1 MQNIVSSK
9 SEQATVIGLV
19 GFYFK
24 DSTFKELMFI
34 QVGEKS
40 NLMNKARINTDAQQI
55 QSIRWMG
62 NLKSPQTGEYRLSTS
77 SDENV
82 ILQINGETVINQAS
96 IQKNLKLEANQ
107 VYEIKIEY
115 RNTSNT
121 LPDLQLFWSMNNAQ
135 KEQIPEKYI
144 LSPNFSEKANS
155 LAEKETQSFFP
166 NYNLFDRQ
174 QENGEKQSMSTPVD
188 TDNDCIPDEWEEK
201 GYTFRNQQIVPWND
215 AYSAEGYKKYVSN
228 PYHARTVKDPYTDF
242 EKVTGHMPAAT
253 KYEARDPL
261 VAAYPSVGVG
271 MEKLHFSKN
280 DTVTEGNADTK
291 SKTTTK
297 TDTTTNT
304 VEIGGSLGFS
314 DKGFS
319 FSISPKYTHS
329 WSSSTSVADT
339 DSTTWSSQIGI
350 NTAER
355 AYLNANVR
363 YYNGGTA
370 PIYDLKPT
378 TNFVFQNSGD
388 SITTI
393 TAGPN
398 QIGNSLGA
406 GDTYPQKGQAPI
418 SLDKANEAGTV
429 KIAINAEQ
437 LDKIQ
442 AGTEILNIETTQNR
456 GQYGILDEKG
466 QVIPGGEWDPIRT
479 NIDAVSGSL
488 TLNLGTGKDS
498 LERRV
503 AAKNMNDP
511 EDKTPEITIK
521 EAIKKAF
528 NAYYYDGRLYYTD
541 QGEKDIFIDEPS
553 INLIT
558 DENTKKEIER
568 QLNQMPGKT
577 VYDVKWKRGMK
588 ITLHVPIKYYDFET
602 SENLW
607 YYTYQESGGYTGKK
621 RGRIGTDGHGTAM
634 SNPQLKP
641 YTSYTVRA
649 YVRTASTTGSNEV
662 VFYADN
668 SSGNGQGAKVSGKVT
683 GGKWKIAEFSFNTFN
698 NPEYFKIIGLKN
710 NGNANLH
717 FDDVSVIEWKTNENL
732 QKKHIF
738 EKWSFGSNDEMVI
751 GATFTRVPSSKIR
764 YQWKING
771 RLGSIIPAP
780 PLDAN
785 GKRTVTYG
793 SITAITPMELYAVDE
808 KNDNLKVKVAELGE
822 SEIEKVMIDAHKFS
836 GWWYLSENPN
846 LYSGLSLYKLPDI
859 FYNNV
864 SSYKIRVNGKKVQT
878 VSKPSPFLFQ
888 ITFNLKNPN
897 GGTYP
902 TKDASVELWATVGG
916 KDLKVL
922 HKWIQKSDVMYSQT
936 NN

>member
-9 SEQATVIGLV
+9 VEQMNVIGLV

-24 DSTFKELMFI
+24 DSSFKELMFI

-40 NLMNKARINTDAQQI
+40 KLMNKARVNPDAQQI

-96 IQKNLKLEANQ
+96 IQKCLKLEENQ

-121 LPDLQLFWSMNNAQ
+121 LLDLQLFWSMNNAQ

-155 LAEKETQSFFP
+155 LTEKETQNFFP

-174 QENGEKQSMSTPVD
+174 QENGEKKSMSTLVD
-188 TDNDCIPDEWEEK
+188 TDKDCIPDEWEEK
-201 GYTFRNQQIVPWND
+201 GYTFRNQQIVAWDD
-215 AYSAEGYKKYVSN
+215 AFSAEGYKKYVSD
-228 PYHARTVKDPYTDF
+228 PYHPRTARDPYTDF

-280 DTVTEGNADTK
+280 DNVTEGASGTV
-291 SKTTTK
+291 SKTVTK

-339 DSTTWSSQIGI
+339 ESTTWSSQIGI

-503 AAKNMNDP
+503 AAKDMDDP
-511 EDKTPEITIK
+511 EDKTPVITIK

-528 NAYYYDGRLYYTD
+528 NAKEKDGRLYYTD
-541 QGEKDIFIDEPS
+541 QGENNIFIDEPS
-553 INLIT
+553 INIIT
-558 DENTKKEIER
+558 DENTQKEIER

-577 VYDVKWKRGMK
+577 VYDVKWKREMK
-588 ITLHVPIKYYDFET
+588 ITLHVPTAYYDFESST
-602 SENLW
+602 LQW
-607 YYTYQESGGYTGKK
+607 YSTYQDGGGYSGKQ
-621 RGRIGTDGHGTAM
+621 RGRIGTDGHGTAK

-641 YTSYTVRA
+641 YTSYTARA
-649 YVRTASTTGSNEV
+649 YVRTASATGSNEV
-662 VFYADN
+662 VFYVDN
-668 SSGNGQGAKVSGKVT
+668 SSGNGQGAKISGKVT
-683 GGKWKIAEFSFNTFN
+683 GDKWKLVGFSFNTGN
-698 NPEYFKIIGLKN
+698 NPEYFKKIGLKN

-717 FDDVSVIEWKTNENL
+717 FDDVSVTEWKPYENIH
-732 QKKHIF
+732 KKHIF
-738 EKWSFGSNDEMVI
+738 EKWNFNPTGESVTGV
-751 GATFTRVPSSKIR
+751 TFTRVPSSKIR
-764 YQWKING
+764 YQWKTNG
-771 RLGSIIPAP
+771 AWGSIQPAP
-780 PLDAN
+780 PVDAN
-785 GKRTVTYG
+785 GKRTVTYAG
-793 SITAITPMELYAVDE
+793 SFTAVIPVELYAVDE
-808 KNDNLKVKVAELGE
+808 KNDNLKVKVAEFGK
-822 SEIEKVMIDAHKFS
+822 SEIEKAMIGAHKFA
-836 GWWYLSENPN
+836 GWQTENSN
-846 LYSGLSLYKLPDI
+846 QYKSACLHKLPDA
-859 FYNNV
+859 FYTKV
-864 SSYKIRVNGKKVQT
+864 SSYKIRVNGKSVRS
-878 VSKPSPFLFQ
+878 VPKPIPFP
-888 ITFNLKNPN
+888 IINLIFFDLGTPN

-902 TKDASVELWATVGG
+902 IKNASVELWAVVNG

-922 HKWIQKSDVMYSQT
+922 TKWTS
-936 NN
+936 